1 MAQLCAEFQVH
12 STQLTEWKRLLVAR
26 AAVAFTGGAGADIEP
41 ALDVFPLHAKIGE
54 LTLENVF

>member
-1 MAQLCAEFQVH
+1 MH